1 MGFPQHEIANVKTG
15 PGELAF
21 DATIDGKTHHLWFRT
36 ETEVQPGVEAALAA
50 CLMPAMRSGGTLTM
64 SEPISP
70 RVLRTQR
77 EYQAI
82 QRAWSLEWPFGMP
95 PLEEVE
101 VVGSTYTPERRAP
114 TGRVAAFFSGG
125 VDSWS
130 TVLENPDLTDLI
142 FVRGAD
148 IVESTHSEELG
159 DRVEARLGAAA
170 AELGLG
176 FHVVRTNLRELSDRL
191 LPWEAN
197 YGCALAATALF
208 AGRAFDRILI
218 AGDSDYEVQV
228 KFGANWMVDQ
238 LWSTENLEIVDDGGH
253 LSRMQRVERIASHP
267 LVQKT
272 LRICWRNPDDAYNC
286 GHCRKCLTTMAAL
299 DAVDAL
305 EAVETLP
312 SEVDLEALA
321 KIEVSYVV
329 SLTLWEDKLDAAR
342 AAGKTDLEAA
352 IRTVVERGKRNIGL
366 PASYRRR
373 RTPPPPSPGDPA
385 STAPALLATPE
396 TARALADASAAALLV
411 GGYDGS
417 GNYGDIALLDA
428 ALALLEVLEPGLLVL
443 PVVERQF
450 ASTHEAMAGEFAN
463 PPQHVLY
470 FDGEGEGGGG
480 LVPVTPPKALDLGVS
495 YLYGG
500 GFLNASWGERKL
512 AMLRAVEKQLAEA
525 WTVVR
530 VSSGLQVD
538 AKWIEGLGAS
548 DKALLHSF
556 DFLGA
561 RDDPSAAAL
570 EQLGGGLR
578 VTNTGDDAVGLLGS
592 LPAAEAAE
600 SEALEV
606 NVHFAEHAWVT
617 DDSDAVRDFDV
628 GLLAELQRIADRP
641 LRVRPLLAYLDPRV
655 DERPGWE
662 PFAAACAEQGIEVGE
677 ARILRPATVAAE
689 APELS
694 RAFLTVSSSFHVAL
708 TSLLLGVPALLLRDN
723 PYYDQKAKSL
733 LTDFDLPAEF
743 SPSSQDDPSR
753 SAELIAGALLGDG
766 ERTRARLRG
775 AATAVRRRRAEA
787 ETGLIARLGRGG
799 LTAIGSLRQTPSG
812 ASLRPFEKRAEA
824 AEERAQ
830 AAEQR
835 GTEAEERSA
844 EVEKRAT
851 AAEAQV
857 NEMMASHSWKLT
869 APLRRL
875 VTRLRHR

>member
-101 VVGSTYTPERRAP
+101 VVAPTATVERRRP

-130 TVLENPDLTDLI
+130 TVLENKDLTDLI

-170 AELGLG
+170 AELGLR

-208 AGRAFDRILI
+208 IGSAFDRILI

-238 LWSTENLEIVDDGGH
+238 LWSSENLEIVDDGGH

-267 LVQKT
+267 LVQRT

-299 DAVDAL
+299 DAIDAL

-342 AAGKTDLEAA
+342 AAGKTALEATLGSV
-352 IRTVVERGKRNIGL
+352 IERGKKNIGL
-366 PASYRRR
+366 PSSYRRR
-373 RTPPPPSPGDPA
+373 RTPPPPRPNEPGPA
-385 STAPALLATPE
+385 AGALLAKPE
-396 TARALADASAAALLV
+396 TARAFADAAAAALLV

-417 GNYGDIALLDA
+417 GNFGDIALLDA
-428 ALALLEVLEPGLLVL
+428 ALALLARLDPGLLIL

-450 ASTHEAMAGEFAN
+450 AATHEAMIGELAN
-463 PPQHVLY
+463 HPRHVLY
-470 FDGEGEGGGG
+470 FDGEGSGGDDG
-480 LVPVTPPKALDLGVS
+480 LVPVTPPRSLNLGIS

-500 GFLNASWGERKL
+500 GFLNPSWGERKL
-512 AMLRAVEKQLAEA
+512 AMLRAVEGQLEEA
-525 WTVVR
+525 WTVAR

-538 AKWIEGLGAS
+538 AEWIEGLDPS
-548 DKALLHSF
+548 DKAILRNFELL
-556 DFLGA
+556 GG
-561 RDDPSAAAL
+561 RDDASVAAL
-570 EQLGGGLR
+570 ARLGEGSR
-578 VTNTGDDAVGLLGS
+578 VLSTGDDAVGILGG
-592 LPAAEAAE
+592 LAAAPAGEE
-600 SEALEV
+600 RPLVV
-606 NVHFAEHAWVT
+606 NLHFAEHSWVT
-617 DDSDAVRDFDV
+617 DEPEAVRSFDL
-628 GLLAELQRIADRP
+628 GLLSELQRIADRP

-662 PFAAACAEQGIEVGE
+662 RFAAACAERGIEVGE

-723 PYYDQKAKSL
+723 PYYDQKAKGL
-733 LTDFDLPAEF
+733 LADFDLPAEF

-753 SAELIAGALLGDG
+753 SAELIAGAILEDG
-766 ERTRARLRG
+766 ERTRARLRQ
-775 AATAVRRRRAEA
+775 AAARMEHRRGEAEA
-787 ETGLIARLGRGG
+787 ALMTCLGRGAVAAVANLG
-799 LTAIGSLRQTPSG
+799 DAPSG
-812 ASLRPFEKRAEA
+812 AVLRPFERRAKA
-824 AEERAQ
+824 AEERQ
-830 AAEQR
+830 
-835 GTEAEERSA
+835 A
-844 EVEKRAT
+844 EVEQRFPELERRAA
-851 AAEAQV
+851 AAEALV
-857 NEMMASHSWKLT
+857 AEVMGSTSWKLT

-875 VTRLRHR
+875 TARRRRR